1 MNRRVVI
8 YVSCVLLL
16 EWFCL
21 INAYVIDLK
30 GAGVDAVKFQDAAT
44 NWVHFGSL
52 QFVIDSAFYSQF
64 LGFIYLLF
72 GKSEFIGSQLS
83 VLGLAVG
90 AIYFERILRILR
102 VQRTHYWA
110 AAFMLWPSLLTR
122 GTTTMREPILVCLTV
137 LIVYNL
143 LRYQQDKD
151 GARPLY
157 AILACVAAALFHK
170 AYAVVTVGLIPF
182 VLFFVLKQEGKFY
195 RSGVF
200 LARAGVGVAFLAA
213 LFFVYNGFTIVRG
226 MEPVLAMV
234 SGDTEYME
242 SVVESKTE
250 KAERTTYAVGIDFSS
265 VGGIF
270 ASYPLV
276 FIYYLFAPFPWMITS
291 ALDAYAALE
300 GLFRLIGFGCF
311 VSAYRNKA
319 IDRTQMR
326 MLFGVLMAILMVWAA
341 GTVNYGTASRHHTTT
356 MWFFMLFIALARR
369 KETVTACRLPA
380 TA

>member
-1 MNRRVVI
+1 MNKRLAI
-8 YVSCVLLL
+8 YVACILLL

-21 INAYVIDLK
+21 INAYIIDLK
-30 GAGVDAVKFQDAAT
+30 GAAVDATKFQEAAI
-44 NWVHFGSL
+44 NWTHFGSF

-64 LGFIYLLF
+64 LGSLYLLF
-72 GKSEFIGSQLS
+72 GKSEFVGAQLS

-90 AIYFERILRILR
+90 ALYFERILKILR
-102 VQRTHYWA
+102 VERTHYWA

-122 GTTTMREPILVCLTV
+122 GTTTMREPLLVCLTV

-143 LRYQQDKD
+143 LRYRQDRD
-151 GARPLY
+151 HARPVY
-157 AILACVAAALFHK
+157 AILACVGAAFFHK

-200 LARAGVGVAFLAA
+200 YARAGLSVLFLAA
-213 LFFVYNGFTIVRG
+213 LFFAYDSNTGVRG

-250 KAERTTYAVGIDFSS
+250 KAERTTYSVGLDFSS
-265 VGGIF
+265 VGAIF
-270 ASYPLV
+270 TSYPLV
-276 FIYYLFAPFPWMITS
+276 FIYYLFAPFPWMISS
-291 ALDAYAALE
+291 ALDVYAALE
-300 GLFRLIGFGCF
+300 GIFRLIGILCF
-311 VSAYRNKA
+311 VVAYRAKA
-319 IDRTQMR
+319 IDRAQLR
-326 MLFGVLMAILMVWAA
+326 IVFAVLMAILMVWAA

-356 MWFFMLFIALARR
+356 MWFFLLFVALVRR

-380 TA
+380 TV